1 MQMPQT
7 HYVPQSGAYSVNTAI
22 GVGDWA
28 CEQVLYTPWVHL
40 GELRA
45 AHESRLLA
53 LDANQFGE
61 AAPQKQMNGHM
72 AAAAARIFSKDQ
84 ASTQTVPADNA
95 TAAADQ
101 GTGNDDTELITCA
114 ELPIPAQ
121 YITLLDEEDLQ
132 EIERLTGVE
141 ISVEEP
147 EAGSS
152 DTDWKLTVFGSAEG
166 RAEVHKIVERT
177 LNERLASRNSQDEA
191 DEAPTEDGKSDM
203 TELPNVQSLD
213 DSREVGAFSHQSSLE
228 ASVGDERV
236 VGTAEAT
243 PSAQLAEPTAKDSNT
258 AAAIDVPHARVLAK
272 VEKDDKAARA
282 EEAARAADAARAID
296 GENIST
302 SRKAVPCTVL
312 PIAADHMNLLFNEDL
327 WQIRKITGCQAYV
340 SDPGRDGGSWEIRL
354 YGDPKNRDHARVI
367 VEDTLKDRLAARG
380 GVTPEGYA
388 FETPPVKRVSFSEEE
403 TAVVIDKEPEK
414 PEVDVG
420 VSFPLDTIT
429 ETPTLESEGLTMT
442 GDVED
447 VQPPAE
453 ETPQK
458 VLVPC
463 TVLPI
468 TLEYLRML
476 KDLDK
481 IQEQTGCQIQV
492 SEPDPAGTNTGWQL
506 SLFGTAEA
514 RQQAHHAIEDA
525 LTAAVAESANSE

>member
-1 MQMPQT
+1 M
-7 HYVPQSGAYSVNTAI
+7 
-22 GVGDWA
+22 
-28 CEQVLYTPWVHL
+28 L
-40 GELRA
+40 
-45 AHESRLLA
+45 
-53 LDANQFGE
+53 
-61 AAPQKQMNGHM
+61 
-72 AAAAARIFSKDQ
+72 
-84 ASTQTVPADNA
+84 
-95 TAAADQ
+95 
-101 GTGNDDTELITCA
+101 
-114 ELPIPAQ
+114 
-121 YITLLDEEDLQ
+121 
-132 EIERLTGVE
+132 
-141 ISVEEP
+141 
-147 EAGSS
+147 
-152 DTDWKLTVFGSAEG
+152 
-166 RAEVHKIVERT
+166 
-177 LNERLASRNSQDEA
+177 
-191 DEAPTEDGKSDM
+191 
-203 TELPNVQSLD
+203 
-213 DSREVGAFSHQSSLE
+213 
-228 ASVGDERV
+228 
-236 VGTAEAT
+236 
-243 PSAQLAEPTAKDSNT
+243 
-258 AAAIDVPHARVLAK
+258 RVLAK